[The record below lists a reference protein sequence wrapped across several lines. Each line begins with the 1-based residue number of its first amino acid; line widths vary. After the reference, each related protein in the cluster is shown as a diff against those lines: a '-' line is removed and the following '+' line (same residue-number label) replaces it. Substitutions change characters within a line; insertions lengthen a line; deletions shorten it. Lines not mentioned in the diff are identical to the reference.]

1 MTKCEFKPDVV
12 SSYNLTMAMVEGQEK
27 GSNPVELFSVTAQ
40 CLVVLHF
47 TGSVDLFSIIIAHC
61 SVVSHFT
68 GSVRLFSSIIAHC
81 VVVSLF
87 TGSVRLFSV
96 IAHCV
101 VVRLFSGSVKL
112 FSIIAHCTVV
122 SLFTG
127 SVKLFSIVA
136 HCIVLLFAQSVKL
149 LTMTAEYIVVLLF
162 TGSVKRFT
170 VTAQYIVVLLFAGS
184 VDFAENKD
192 GRWDIS
198 IQAVQ
203 CPVGDNKLQYAFQG
217 SNPWYLKL
225 QVSNYRYT
233 NMCFTLFFVVGLC
246 RLLFPCPTLQKS
258 KLQMKNMSY

>member
-1 MTKCEFKPDVV
+1 
-12 SSYNLTMAMVEGQEK
+12 
-27 GSNPVELFSVTAQ
+27 
-40 CLVVLHF
+40 
-47 TGSVDLFSIIIAHC
+47 
-61 SVVSHFT
+61 
-68 GSVRLFSSIIAHC
+68 
-81 VVVSLF
+81 
-87 TGSVRLFSV
+87 
-96 IAHCV
+96 
-101 VVRLFSGSVKL
+101 
-112 FSIIAHCTVV
+112 
-122 SLFTG
+122 
-127 SVKLFSIVA
+127 
-136 HCIVLLFAQSVKL
+136 
-149 LTMTAEYIVVLLF
+149 MTAEYIVVLLF

-233 NMCFTLFFVVGLC
+233 NTCFTLFFVVGLC